1 MQIQVEIDVDL
12 SFPEHNREVFVFVF
26 SGKKHQGKL
35 HDGISI
41 ELVADVRDVTKGLYK
56 AFILPNRPDV
66 FIQFPAQSAS
76 FALDHRLVSEKEGT
90 NLCDKVKE
98 ARDITRNAIQSSE
111 KRKLKN
117 FLLKF
122 PGYMSL
128 SNTIYSPKSKD
139 GKIKLISAPY
149 KLPIMIGQI
158 PYSSLPCRISWKI
171 HIVEAMERIVDEED
185 DEDNTYEYDLIRAME
200 GMQR

>member
-98 ARDITRNAIQSSE
+98 ARDITRNAIQNSE
-111 KRKLKN
+111 VPRVHVPFKYNILSKIQRRQDQADQCSIQTPYHDWPDPIFFIAMSD
-117 FLLKF
+117 FL
-122 PGYMSL
+122 
-128 SNTIYSPKSKD
+128 
-139 GKIKLISAPY
+139 
-149 KLPIMIGQI
+149 
-158 PYSSLPCRISWKI
+158 
-171 HIVEAMERIVDEED
+171 ED
-185 DEDNTYEYDLIRAME
+185 SYC
-200 GMQR
+200 